1 MPVKV
6 VRVKRLRCKNA
17 KRVREEAMI
26 TTDDIIANVVQP
38 LQAASASSASGVKQI
53 NLLLVLT
60 KVFDY
65 ISTTDQF
72 QRMELADKLS
82 GAKILAVA
90 AIKILYTGD
99 DEKVERYSTL
109 CNEVFDNP
117 YNIGKTV
124 QILMKCADEF
134 KNITELSGPQKKVL
148 VSNVFKGLIQFSQL
162 TQQEKDLAAFAFDG
176 VVEAIIWAKHGG
188 LADVKKG
195 CLKFWNC

>member
-1 MPVKV
+1 MPVKI
-6 VRVKRLRCKNA
+6 VRVKRLRSV
-17 KRVREEAMI
+17 KRDEVNERVI
-26 TTDDIIANVVQP
+26 TTDDISANVVQP
-38 LQAASASSASGVKQI
+38 LVAESGGAKQI

-65 ISTTDQF
+65 IATTDQF
-72 QRMELADKLS
+72 QAMNISDKLG
-82 GAKILAVA
+82 GAKIIAVA

-99 DEKVERYSTL
+99 NDKVERYSTL

-124 QILMKCADEF
+124 QILMQCADEF
-134 KNITELSGPQKKVL
+134 KNISELTGSQKKTL
-148 VSNVFKGLIQFSQL
+148 VSNVFKGLIQFSTL
-162 TQQEKDLAAFAFDG
+162 TAEEKDLAGYAFDG

-195 CLKFWNC
+195 CIKFWNC

>member
-6 VRVKRLRCKNA
+6 IRVKRLKSA
-17 KRVREEAMI
+17 KRVREDAVI
-26 TTDDIIANVVQP
+26 TTDDIVVNVVQP
-38 LQAASASSASGVKQI
+38 LQAASSASGAKQI

-90 AIKILYTGD
+90 AIKILYTGE
-99 DEKVERYSTL
+99 DEKVERYSAL

-134 KNITELSGPQKKVL
+134 KNITEMSGPQKKTL

-162 TQQEKDLAAFAFDG
+162 SEQEKDLAAFAFDG

-188 LADVKKG
+188 LADAKKS
-195 CLKFWNC
+195 CLKIWNC